1 MSEDTQTLSIFEKA
15 GIAIPENLP
24 DNKVETIFEATGLN
38 WKVEQHPVFTSEN
51 GIHFNNIKTLTANY
65 RSDNKQFMGMVHP
78 NNYKVVQNNEAF
90 NFIDELP
97 NFEFEKV
104 GLFNNGKKVF
114 VVGKSNE
121 QIDIDGSGDLVNF
134 YLTFLHGHD
143 GKSGIRFILSP
154 VRMFCM
160 NQLNMMLETAKFKYN
175 IAHTGDIQTKLN
187 QIQKAI
193 ANSKNYVMDLQTT
206 INNMISTKTTKPIE
220 KFAMELIPEEEKDT
234 TLIISRKEE
243 VRATIISLYNNKD
256 DIQNYKG
263 TNFGIIS
270 AVSDYLSH
278 AVPKRISKGTIDNTF
293 INNIEGNILL
303 ERARLLLTA

>member
-1 MSEDTQTLSIFEKA
+1 MSEETKVLSIFEKA
-15 GIAIPENLP
+15 GIVIPENLP

-38 WKVEQHPVFTSEN
+38 WKVEQHPVYTSEN

-90 NFIDELP
+90 NFIDALP

-114 VVGKSNE
+114 VVGKSND

-220 KFAMELIPEEEKDT
+220 KFTMELIPEEEKDT

-270 AVSDYLSH
+270 AVSDYISH
-278 AVPKRISKGTIDNTF
+278 AIPKRISKGTVDNTF
-293 INNIEGNILL
+293 INNIEGSSLL
-303 ERARLLLTA
+303 ERTRLLLAV

>member
-1 MSEDTQTLSIFEKA
+1 MTTLSIFEKA
-15 GIAIPENLP
+15 GITIPDNLP
-24 DNKVETIFEATGLN
+24 DNNIETIFKATNLD
-38 WKVEQHPVFTSEN
+38 WQVEQHQVYTSDN
-51 GIHFNNIKTLTANY
+51 GVHFNNVNTLVANY

-78 NNYKVVQNNEAF
+78 NNYKIVQNNEAF
-90 NFIDELP
+90 NFINELP
-97 NFEFEKV
+97 NFSFEKV

-121 QIDIDGSGDLVNF
+121 QIDIDGSGDLINF

-160 NQLNMMLETAKFKYN
+160 NQLNIMLETATFKYN
-175 IAHTGDIQTKLN
+175 IAHTGNIQNKLN

-193 ANSKNYVMDLQTT
+193 ADSKNYVTGLQNA
-206 INNMISTKTTKPIE
+206 INDMVNTKTSKTID
-220 KFAMELIPEEEKDT
+220 KFTMELIPEEENDS
-234 TLIISRKEE
+234 TLVVSRKEE
-243 VRATIISLYNNKD
+243 ARLVISSLYNDKD

-263 TNFGIIS
+263 TTFGIIS
-270 AVSDYLSH
+270 AVSDYVSH

-293 INNIEGNILL
+293 IRNIEGNELL
-303 ERARLLLTA
+303 ERARLILAA

>member
-1 MSEDTQTLSIFEKA
+1 MSEETKVLSIFEKA
-15 GIAIPENLP
+15 GIVIPENLP

-90 NFIDELP
+90 NFIDALP

-114 VVGKSNE
+114 VVGKSND

-220 KFAMELIPEEEKDT
+220 KFTMELIPEEEKDT

-263 TNFGIIS
+263 TNFGVIS

-278 AVPKRISKGTIDNTF
+278 AVPKRISKGTINNTF
-293 INNIEGNILL
+293 ISNIEGNMLL
-303 ERARLLLTA
+303 ERTRLLLSA